1 LDDYSALIIG
11 GTLDMKEEE
20 PKLLANVIAPL
31 HEELRALPVEFNK
44 YKSRK
49 SEKKQPSPRENGK
62 KEPEKRRDNGRE
74 APVPPPRALVIRIP
88 HDADPDFKTRLL
100 AALSYF
106 GGSFPVRLFDEQKG
120 ICMEE
125 DIPSVDW
132 NEETAGLLMAAF
144 GDENFGYL

>member
-1 LDDYSALIIG
+1 
-11 GTLDMKEEE
+11 M
-20 PKLLANVIAPL
+20 V
-31 HEELRALPVEFNK
+31 
-44 YKSRK
+44 
-49 SEKKQPSPRENGK
+49 K

-74 APVPPPRALVIRIP
+74 APVPPPQALVIRIP
-88 HDADPDFKTRLL
+88 HDARSDFKTRLL

-106 GGSFPVRLFDEQKG
+106 GGSFPVRLFDEQS

-144 GDENFGYL
+144 GDENFRLSAGARQTDRLYETIDG